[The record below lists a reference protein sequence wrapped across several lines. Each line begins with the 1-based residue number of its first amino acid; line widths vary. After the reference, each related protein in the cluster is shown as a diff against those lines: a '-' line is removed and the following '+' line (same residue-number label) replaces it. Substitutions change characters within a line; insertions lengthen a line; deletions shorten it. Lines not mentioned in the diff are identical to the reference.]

1 MSERTGVI
9 TFKGNGMTLLG
20 DEVKV
25 AADAPNVTLKG
36 AGLKDVE
43 LSSFKGKP
51 AIVISVPSLDTPVC
65 DTEARRFAEEVGK
78 LADKAALVIVSMDL
92 PMAQA
97 RWCGAAG
104 IENAVC
110 LSDYKDHSF
119 GTAYGVR
126 IKELG
131 LLARAVWVV
140 DKNGDVQYTQIVG
153 EVTKEPNY
161 DAALDALKK
170 LV

>member
-1 MSERTGVI
+1 MSERTGVV
-9 TFKGNGMTLLG
+9 TFKGNGITLLG

-25 AADAPNVTLKG
+25 GSDAPDVTLKG
-36 AGLKDVE
+36 AGLKDVP

-51 AIVISVPSLDTPVC
+51 TVLISVPSLDTPVC
-65 DTEARRFAEEVGK
+65 DTETRRFAEEIGK
-78 LADKAALVIVSMDL
+78 LGDKATLAVVSMDL

-110 LSDYKDHSF
+110 LSDFKDHSF

-140 DKNGDVQYTQIVG
+140 DGDGNVQYAETVG
-153 EVTKEPNY
+153 EIAQEPDY
-161 DAALDALKK
+161 DAALAAVNK
-170 LV
+170 LI